1 MAFNWFLLLQ
11 ISKERGK
18 GTKVFFQKPIGRQ
31 NWKRPFIDCEKKK
44 EMKGFLR
51 MEKETFCV
59 VAAVLAFVAFEFF
72 SYNDCGEQN
81 SSIERNFE

>member
-1 MAFNWFLLLQ
+1 M
-11 ISKERGK
+11 
-18 GTKVFFQKPIGRQ
+18 KV
-31 NWKRPFIDCEKKK
+31 
-44 EMKGFLR
+44 FLR

-81 SSIERNFE
+81 STFCSNQVLKEIFSKQKNIWANYGGGGWGRMGGSVTSNVALQTRGSGFNSF